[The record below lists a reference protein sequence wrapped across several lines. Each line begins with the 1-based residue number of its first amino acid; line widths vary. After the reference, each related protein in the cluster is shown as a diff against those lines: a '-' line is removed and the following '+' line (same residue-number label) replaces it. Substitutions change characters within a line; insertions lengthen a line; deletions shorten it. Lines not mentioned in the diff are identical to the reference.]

1 MDITTPKRPLSFFGQ
16 IVATRH
22 AVDAVDA
29 LKISKALQRHFAFD
43 WSDCPPGDR
52 QANQD
57 ALSDGSRIFGSYK
70 VGGGIVLWVITE
82 AENDSGVRE
91 STTVLLPEDY

>member
-1 MDITTPKRPLSFFGQ
+1 MNTTPKRPLTFFGQ

-29 LKISKALQRHFAFD
+29 PKINLALQRHFAFD
-43 WSDCPPGDR
+43 WSDCTEGDR
-52 QANQD
+52 QSNKN
-57 ALSDGSRIFGSYK
+57 ALTDGSRIFGTYK
-70 VGGGIVLWVITE
+70 VGGGVILWVITE